1 MSVCW
6 EQDPLFRPT
15 AAQIRMVASCPQ
27 FCHLADAVS
36 METQAVVLSACS
48 ISGCDS
54 VSGSVSMLQLPF
66 TVAAENF
73 QISLRQY
80 PDKVYVGV
88 YNFQLPVGPI
98 VFFVCLFV
106 FPSHTGSKFSH

>member
-1 MSVCW
+1 MVIFENKVLYSPIFVVIQEANYPSHFLDLMSVCW

-54 VSGSVSMLQLPF
+54 VSGSVQ
-66 TVAAENF
+66 
-73 QISLRQY
+73 
-80 PDKVYVGV
+80 
-88 YNFQLPVGPI
+88 
-98 VFFVCLFV
+98 
-106 FPSHTGSKFSH
+106 